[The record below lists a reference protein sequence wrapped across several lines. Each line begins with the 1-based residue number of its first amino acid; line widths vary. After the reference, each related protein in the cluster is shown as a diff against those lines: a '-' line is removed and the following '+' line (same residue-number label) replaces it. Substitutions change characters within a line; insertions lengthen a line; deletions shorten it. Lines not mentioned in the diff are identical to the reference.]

1 MPVIGLDPFQPGRGI
16 LPPLVAGRERELEI
30 AERLLGGLA
39 EGRSPAPDLLF
50 YGPRGNGKT
59 TLLLE
64 VRRRGEER
72 GMRVENLSIDAL
84 TDPNRLVG
92 MLRERS
98 RRFGGVFTGGRTAGS
113 GNSAT
118 PNAPS
123 EDPGALLAD
132 WVGSEGQRPLV
143 ILLDEVHTMSPEVG
157 RSFFAGARWA
167 KSRAAPF
174 SVLAAGLPEAPRRLR
189 EAGVSDGSGFRFLPV
204 GRLARPDAVAALV
217 EPARESG
224 RPLIEDAATL
234 LAEESQDYPY
244 FVQLMGSAAWKAAG
258 TDSAISLRAAREGVA
273 ELRDRIEE
281 FFHFRYQE
289 AEEHRI
295 EQCLKPLA
303 LLFDALDGHLTE
315 SRFEAFLR
323 RVTDGD
329 EIAFAAPAL
338 REKLSDLGV
347 VWSEHPGVWEMGIPG
362 FADFLVRRG

>member
-1 MPVIGLDPFQPGRGI
+1 MPEVGLNPFQPGRGI

-30 AERLLGGLA
+30 AQRLLGDLA
-39 EGRSPAPDLLF
+39 GGRSPTPDLLF

-64 VRRRGEER
+64 IGRRARER
-72 GMRVENLSIDAL
+72 GMRVENLSVYAL

-92 MLRERS
+92 MLRERFRCS
-98 RRFGGVFTGGRTAGS
+98 EASSTVVEPGQETLPLR
-113 GNSAT
+113 
-118 PNAPS
+118 APLS
-123 EDPGALLAD
+123 EDPGTLLAG
-132 WVGSEGQRPLV
+132 WVGSNEHRPLV
-143 ILLDEVHTMSPEVG
+143 VLLDEVHTMSPEVG

-174 SVLAAGLPEAPRRLR
+174 SVLAAGLPDAPRRLR
-189 EAGVSDGSGFRFLPV
+189 EACVSDGSGFRFLPV

-244 FVQLMGSAAWKAAG
+244 FVQLMGSAAWRAAG

-295 EQCLKPLA
+295 EPVLKPLA
-303 LLFDALDGHLTE
+303 LLFHEPDGHLTE

-329 EIAFAAPAL
+329 ESAFAAPAL
-338 REKLSDLGV
+338 REKLTDLGV

>member
-1 MPVIGLDPFQPGRGI
+1 MPEVGLNPFQPGRGI

-39 EGRSPAPDLLF
+39 GGRSPTPDLLF

-72 GMRVENLSIDAL
+72 GMRVENLPVDAL
-84 TDPNRLVG
+84 TDPTRLVG
-92 MLRERS
+92 MLRERCRGS
-98 RRFGGVFTGGRTAGS
+98 EVSSTEVEPGRETL
-113 GNSAT
+113 
-118 PNAPS
+118 PLRAPFS
-123 EDPGALLAD
+123 EDPGTLLAG
-132 WVGSEGQRPLV
+132 WVGSDENRPLV
-143 ILLDEVHTMSPEVG
+143 ILLDEVHAMSPEVG

-244 FVQLMGSAAWKAAG
+244 FVQLMGSAAWRAAG

-295 EQCLKPLA
+295 EPVLKPLA
-303 LLFDALDGHLTE
+303 LLFHEPDGHLTE

-329 EIAFAAPAL
+329 ESAFAAPAL
-338 REKLSDLGV
+338 REKLTDLGV